1 MAKRSSKWYPQSY
14 GPSHPREAHG
24 GIRARSSQGA
34 FARNWWAQ
42 RWLEA
47 MEALVDP
54 RRLQRGRTYARH
66 GQVLSIVETKN
77 GVEARVQGSRAKPYL
92 VTIRVKPLTGQ
103 QWDRVVNAL
112 SAQAIFTAQL
122 LSGEMP
128 AEIEEAFSAADVSLF
143 PRTEDDLET
152 TCSCPDWAN
161 PCKHVAAVHY
171 ILGDRF
177 DEDPFLLFRLRGR
190 TQEQVMKALRQRRS
204 GGREPRGSEGEEEP
218 EAVLPLD
225 QRMDDFWQAGEG
237 LARFQ
242 VNLKIPEVHIPLL
255 RRLGEPDFAGN
266 TSLQVELSGAYEAI
280 MRAALELAYTDDGG
294 NGAAVKSQ
302 TNGSS

>member
-1 MAKRSSKWYPQSY
+1 MAKRSSRWSPQSF
-14 GPSHPREAHG
+14 GPSRPRQVHG

-34 FARNWWAQ
+34 FARNWWAE
-42 RWLEA
+42 RWLAA

-54 RRLQRGRTYARH
+54 RRLQRGRSYARH
-66 GQVLSIVETKN
+66 GQVLSIAETKD
-77 GVEARVQGSRAKPYL
+77 GVEARVQGSRAKPYT

-103 QWDRVVNAL
+103 QWDRVVETLA
-112 SAQAIFTAQL
+112 SQAIFTAQL
-122 LSGEMP
+122 LAGEMP
-128 AEIEEAFSAADVSLF
+128 AEIEEAFAAAEVSLF

-190 TQEQVMKALRQRRS
+190 TQDQVLEALRQRRS
-204 GGREPRGSEGEEEP
+204 GGTELQTSEEEEQP
-218 EAVLPLD
+218 EVMLPLE
-225 QRMDDFWQAGEG
+225 QRMGDFWQAGEG
-237 LARFQ
+237 LGRFQ

-255 RRLGEPDFAGN
+255 RRLGEPEFAGK
-266 TSLQVELSGAYEAI
+266 TSLQAQLGGAYEAI
-280 MRAALELAYTDDGG
+280 MRAALELAYTDDGE
-294 NGAAVKSQ
+294 NGAGAKNQ
-302 TNGSS
+302 TNGLT